1 MKEKTDTEILDVFK
15 STEEELE
22 AQAKEHIA
30 EVETE
35 IAKINENMKKY
46 EENATNLQIDWYVK
60 VNGARDPERM
70 LPSDEEI
77 EEEEKLENEL
87 AKEIGLSFIRLK
99 NKNTKIVIESTSK
112 NKIIK
117 FFI

>member
-1 MKEKTDTEILDVFK
+1 MTEKTDTKFL
-15 STEEELE
+15 
-22 AQAKEHIA
+22 A

-35 IAKINENMKKY
+35 IAKINENIKKY
-46 EENATNLQIDWYVK
+46 EENEELLQASTYVIYNEKLDEGRRNLAIK
-60 VNGARDPERM
+60 EA
-70 LPSDEEI
+70 
-77 EEEEKLENEL
+77 EEEQQIENEL

-99 NKNTKIVIESTSK
+99 NKNSKIVIESTSK